1 MDKEIETVVETTEE
15 QEVIETQTES
25 NPEVVETAE
34 EIDFEQFKSVGTKE
48 EIQDFLSDIIGEE
61 TSPETK
67 KAINKLMAKIEKS
80 SKEDEEKEIQLK
92 ELIEI
97 NKTEVM
103 SNLPIKEKEFI
114 ELKKWVENQP
124 VEYQEK
130 LEKLTNYSN
139 NTSEQI
145 KEAILNAHKDRLNS
159 VAGVAGLDN
168 QTSGFETLT
177 KEDVMNK
184 FKSIH
189 LTHKGQER
197 IAKINDL
204 KKSALSNAKLKE
216 WAEIYFN

>member
-25 NPEVVETAE
+25 SPEVVETAE